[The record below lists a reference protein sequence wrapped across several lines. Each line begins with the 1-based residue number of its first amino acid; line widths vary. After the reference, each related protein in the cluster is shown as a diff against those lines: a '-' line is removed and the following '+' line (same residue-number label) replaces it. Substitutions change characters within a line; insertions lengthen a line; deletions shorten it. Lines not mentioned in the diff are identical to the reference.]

1 MVDGGSG
8 EANEPVVYVP
18 SHMAQ
23 TAFADRLA
31 ELGDRHARV
40 IMGEG
45 EGAGP
50 TLRIGIDQNGDN
62 VRLVDAA
69 KAGLAGQDSV
79 DADDRAGEPALV
91 LVGEDDD
98 LFDIGLGGG
107 LLRRGGRGA
116 VTLCHCVTYGVAGL
130 VAARLAPSAPVRCA
144 LATPCICA

>member
-1 MVDGGSG
+1 MVH
-8 EANEPVVYVP
+8 VP

-31 ELGDRHARV
+31 ELGDRHARGV
-40 IMGEG
+40 VGEG

-50 TLRIGIDQNGDN
+50 TLRIGIDQNGDD

-91 LVGEDDD
+91 LVGEDDGGFLD
-98 LFDIGLGGG
+98 RGLGGG
-107 LLRRGGRGA
+107 GRGCI
-116 VTLCHCVTYGVAGL
+116 VHTLCHCVTYGVAGL
-130 VAARLAPSAPVRCA
+130 VAARLAPTLALLPV
-144 LATPCICA
+144 L